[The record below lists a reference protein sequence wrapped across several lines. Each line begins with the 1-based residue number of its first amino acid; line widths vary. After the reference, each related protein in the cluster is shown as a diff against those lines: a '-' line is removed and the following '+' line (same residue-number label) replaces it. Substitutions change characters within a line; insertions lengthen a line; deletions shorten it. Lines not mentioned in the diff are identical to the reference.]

1 MLKLEQTMRASM
13 NALKWTEDGE
23 LSAVDMARV
32 LDALNNKK
40 LVKCK
45 VSCDPQAKTQKE
57 KTHEWRSR

>member
-1 MLKLEQTMRASM
+1 MFQ
-13 NALKWTEDGE
+13 ALKWTEDGE

-45 VSCDPQAKTQKE
+45 VSCDPQAKTQEE

>member
-1 MLKLEQTMRASM
+1 MLKPEQTMRASM

-32 LDALNNKK
+32 LNALDNKK

-45 VSCDPQAKTQKE
+45 VSCDTKE
-57 KTHEWRSR
+57 KQIRM

>member
-1 MLKLEQTMRASM
+1 MLKLEQTMRPSM

>member
-1 MLKLEQTMRASM
+1 MRASM

-32 LDALNNKK
+32 LNALDNKK

-45 VSCDPQAKTQKE
+45 VSCDPQKKQTQKE
-57 KTHEWRSR
+57 KTNEW

>member
-1 MLKLEQTMRASM
+1 MRASM

-32 LDALNNKK
+32 LNALDNKK

-45 VSCDPQAKTQKE
+45 VSCDPQKKQTKKE
-57 KTHEWRSR
+57 KAYEW

>member
-1 MLKLEQTMRASM
+1 MLKPEQTMRASM

-32 LDALNNKK
+32 LNALDNKK

-45 VSCDPQAKTQKE
+45 VSCDPQKKTNTKGE
-57 KTHEWRSR
+57 DK

>member
-1 MLKLEQTMRASM
+1 MLKPEQTMRASM

-32 LDALNNKK
+32 LNALDNKK

-45 VSCDPQAKTQKE
+45 VSCDSQKKTNSKGE
-57 KTHEWRSR
+57 DK

>member
-1 MLKLEQTMRASM
+1 MLKLEQTMRPSM

-32 LDALNNKK
+32 LNALDNKK

-45 VSCDPQAKTQKE
+45 VSCDPQKKQIQKE
-57 KTHEWRSR
+57 KTNEW